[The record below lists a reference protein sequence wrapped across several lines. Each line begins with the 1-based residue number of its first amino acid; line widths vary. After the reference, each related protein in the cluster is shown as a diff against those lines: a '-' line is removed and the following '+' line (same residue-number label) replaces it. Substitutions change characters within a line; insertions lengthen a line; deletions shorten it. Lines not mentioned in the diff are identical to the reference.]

1 MKYSAQTRIVVIAA
15 IIVGIWTI
23 GPFFWLFW
31 ASFMQT
37 AELNQGIVKWL
48 EDPTLQNYR
57 RVFGLAGD
65 DEGYD
70 AIFGAQT
77 KAVGNG
83 FINSIIVAVP
93 TAIIA
98 TVIATLAGYAFGR
111 FDFRGKTGFL
121 FGLLLT
127 RVLPPIAILIPYF
140 TIFNAVGMIGSP
152 VSLIITYLTAIIPL
166 LAWVLMGYF
175 ATLPIEVERAAR
187 LDGCS
192 RLKVLWHV
200 MLPMAAAGI
209 SAAFIIAF
217 LFAWNELLFAIILT
231 GGGKWQTLSPAL
243 IGVSPIGALG
253 ITPMVVFSAASALS
267 IIPPVIMALIFQR
280 YITRLNIVDPVTVRG

>member
-1 MKYSAQTRIVVIAA
+1 MDHGGQKRLIVIAA
-15 IIVGIWTI
+15 IVVGIWTI
-23 GPFFWLFW
+23 GPFFWLLW

-37 AELNQGIVKWL
+37 AELNLGIVSWL
-48 EDPTLQNYR
+48 NEPTLQNYR

-83 FINSIIVAVP
+83 FINSLIVAVP

-98 TVIATLAGYAFGR
+98 TIIATFAGYAFGR

-140 TIFNAVGMIGSP
+140 TLFNAVGMIGNP
-152 VSLIITYLTAIIPL
+152 ISLIITYLTAIIPL

-187 LDGCS
+187 LT
-192 RLKVLWHV
+192 
-200 MLPMAAAGI
+200 AAAG
-209 SAAFIIAF
+209 
-217 LFAWNELLFAIILT
+217 
-231 GGGKWQTLSPAL
+231 
-243 IGVSPIGALG
+243 
-253 ITPMVVFSAASALS
+253 
-267 IIPPVIMALIFQR
+267 
-280 YITRLNIVDPVTVRG
+280 